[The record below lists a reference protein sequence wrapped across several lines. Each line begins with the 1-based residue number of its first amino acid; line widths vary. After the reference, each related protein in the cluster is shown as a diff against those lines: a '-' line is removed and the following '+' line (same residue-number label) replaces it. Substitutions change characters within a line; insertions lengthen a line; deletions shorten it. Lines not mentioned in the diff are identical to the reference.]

1 MKNRKTIVFGKNEFE
16 FFFGLSFL
24 GEFLDEQNITLEQ
37 IDEKLNKNPFKFI
50 PTLMHESYL
59 HNLKRRGQNDGL
71 GYYDFVDVLEDNG
84 GFGSVQVQEFIKAFT
99 ESLVKDVPESEEN
112 AETSKKK

>member
-37 IDEKLNKNPFKFI
+37 IDEKLNRNPFKFI
-50 PTLMHESYL
+50 PTSIVTGKQLFFYS
-59 HNLKRRGQNDGL
+59 
-71 GYYDFVDVLEDNG
+71 
-84 GFGSVQVQEFIKAFT
+84 S
-99 ESLVKDVPESEEN
+99 
-112 AETSKKK
+112 